1 MNAPAQISKRL
12 WLALIAGSS
21 LLVAGGFWMLSPPA
35 ARLSPSG
42 INGARKPPVSFAQ
55 LQGANGDE
63 ALLLDPMPL
72 YLPTSWNAAQGVRPE
87 SSLREPGNAFSGYEA
102 KFVFPETEVNL
113 NLPSP
118 IQLPESPTAAI
129 RSCDWSAPFFGF
141 GQKDFPEKPLER
153 RGAFIEVHQASDGQK
168 VIAQASEDFPPPAA
182 MDWQPLEFL
191 VAMEP
196 GGIIGTPY
204 LLNSSGS
211 ENIDHFFQE
220 FLLNRWRAGDRLSKL
235 APGIYR
241 IYIGP

>member
-12 WLALIAGSS
+12 WLALIAGFS
-21 LLVAGGFWMLSPPA
+21 LVVAGGFWMLSPPSTS
-35 ARLSPSG
+35 LGPPG
-42 INGARKPPVSFAQ
+42 KNGARPPSVSFAQ
-55 LQGANGDE
+55 LQGVSGDE

-102 KFVFPETEVNL
+102 KFVFPETGVNL

-118 IQLPESPTAAI
+118 IQLPESPTVAI
-129 RSCDWSAPFFGF
+129 RPCDWSAPFFGL
-141 GQKDFPEKPLER
+141 GRKDFPEKPLER

-168 VIAQASEDFPPPAA
+168 VIAQASEGYPPPAA
-182 MDWQPLEFL
+182 VDWQPLEFL
-191 VAMEP
+191 MAVEP
-196 GGIIGTPY
+196 GGVVGTPS

-211 ENIDHFFQE
+211 ENIDRFFQE
-220 FLLNRWRAGDRLSKL
+220 FLLDRWRAGDRLSKL

-241 IYIGP
+241 VYIGP